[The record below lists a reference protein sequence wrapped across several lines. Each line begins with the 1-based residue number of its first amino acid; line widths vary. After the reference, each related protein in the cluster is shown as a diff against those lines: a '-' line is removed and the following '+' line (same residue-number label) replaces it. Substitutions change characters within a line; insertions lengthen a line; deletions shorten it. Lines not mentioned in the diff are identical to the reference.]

1 MALGFGQ
8 TKGDDVVALIAKK
21 NYSKAI
27 EVLRAQ
33 LHGQHADPR
42 LRLQLADVLVLA
54 GKGRE
59 AVVHLTALAD
69 EFAREGFAAKAISLL
84 KKIQKI
90 DPGQRDVD
98 VRIAALI
105 QEKQRTATVLP
116 PAGPPEIGMEEI
128 GFEPLPREPVVAGP
142 EEPLAAPS
150 GGGPS
155 MPSDVVEPP
164 ASHPEPEDM
173 PEIELEAEPLDAEPI
188 LAEPASLDLVPL
200 EAPDPPEPRT
210 AGSVVDNDLLF
221 ADELEEVVP
230 LDEPETAPPDPM
242 SDSHFAEEVLSL
254 IDSVFPS
261 GGAPAGGP
269 PGEAP
274 ATGSQIV
281 VSPLFKDFS
290 VDEMVAVIQGLKLL
304 TFKRGD
310 VILREGER
318 GDSLYMLTSG
328 MVRAFRKDT
337 AGQQVKL
344 GDLSEGVFFGEVS
357 ILTGKPRS
365 ATIAALTR
373 CELLELDRPTLD
385 SITATHPHVWEV
397 LQEFADRRTARG

>member
-54 GKGRE
+54 GKGRD

-69 EFAREGFAAKAISLL
+69 EFAREGFAAKAISVL

-98 VRIAALI
+98 VKIAALI

-116 PAGPPEIGMEEI
+116 PAGSLEIGMEEI
-128 GFEPLPREPVVAGP
+128 GFEPPPREPVVAGP

-150 GGGPS
+150 GGEPS
-155 MPSDVVEPP
+155 MPSEAEEP
-164 ASHPEPEDM
+164 ATHLEPEDV
-173 PEIELEAEPLDAEPI
+173 PEIALEVEPHEAEPI

-200 EAPDPPEPRT
+200 DAPAAPGPRT
-210 AGSVVDNDLLF
+210 SAAVVDNDLLF

-230 LDEPETAPPDPM
+230 LAEPETAPPDPM

-261 GGAPAGGP
+261 GGASAAGPA
-269 PGEAP
+269 GEAP

-310 VILREGER
+310 VILREGEP
-318 GDSLYMLTSG
+318 GDSLYMLTAG
-328 MVRAFRKDT
+328 MVRAFRKDA
-337 AGQQVKL
+337 AGRQVKL

-397 LQEFADRRTARG
+397 LQEFADRRTAGG

>member
-33 LHGQHADPR
+33 LQGQHPDPR

-54 GKGRE
+54 GKGRD

-69 EFAREGFAAKAISLL
+69 EFAREGFAAKAISIL

-98 VRIAALI
+98 VKIAALI

-116 PAGPPEIGMEEI
+116 PAGFEIGMEEI
-128 GFEPLPREPVVAGP
+128 GFEPPPREAGVAAP
-142 EEPLAAPS
+142 EEPPAAPS
-150 GGGPS
+150 GFGP
-155 MPSDVVEPP
+155 PLEPEAEEPP
-164 ASHPEPEDM
+164 ASHPEPEDL
-173 PEIELEAEPLDAEPI
+173 PEIALEADPLEAEPI

-200 EAPDPPEPRT
+200 EAPAPSGPRT
-210 AGSVVDNDLLF
+210 SGSEVVDNDLLF
-221 ADELEEVVP
+221 ADGVEEIAP
-230 LDEPETAPPDPM
+230 LAEAEPASPDPM
-242 SDSHFAEEVLSL
+242 SDSNFAEEVLSL

-261 GGAPAGGP
+261 GGASAAGP
-269 PGEAP
+269 TGEAP

-328 MVRAFRKDT
+328 MVRAFRKDA

>member
-1 MALGFGQ
+1 MALSFGQ

-21 NYSKAI
+21 NYSRAI

-33 LHGQHADPR
+33 LQGQHADPR
-42 LRLQLADVLVLA
+42 LRLRLADVLVLA
-54 GKGRE
+54 GKGRD

-69 EFAREGFAAKAISLL
+69 EFAREGFAAKAISIL

-98 VRIAALI
+98 VKIAALI

-116 PAGPPEIGMEEI
+116 PVGLEIGMEEI
-128 GFEPLPREPVVAGP
+128 GFEPPPRERVVVAP
-142 EEPLAAPS
+142 EEPLGASGAEPALSPAAE
-150 GGGPS
+150 
-155 MPSDVVEPP
+155 EPP
-164 ASHPEPEDM
+164 ASDPEPEHV
-173 PEIELEAEPLDAEPI
+173 PEIALEAEPIEAEPI
-188 LAEPASLDLVPL
+188 LAEAASLDFVPL
-200 EAPDPPEPRT
+200 EPPGSSGPHT
-210 AGSVVDNDLLF
+210 SGSVVDNDLLF
-221 ADELEEVVP
+221 AEGVEEVAPVA
-230 LDEPETAPPDPM
+230 EPDSTPPDPM

-261 GGAPAGGP
+261 GGASAAGPG
-269 PGEAP
+269 GEAP

-310 VILREGER
+310 VILKEGEP
-318 GDSLYMLTSG
+318 GDSLYMLTAG
-328 MVRAFRKDT
+328 MVRAFRRDA

-385 SITATHPHVWEV
+385 SITATHPHVWDV
-397 LQEFADRRTARG
+397 LQEFADRRTARR

>member
-1 MALGFGQ
+1 MALSFGQ
-8 TKGDDVVALIAKK
+8 TRGDDVVALIAKK

-33 LHGQHADPR
+33 LQGQHADPR

-54 GKGRE
+54 GKGRD

-69 EFAREGFAAKAISLL
+69 EFAREGFAAKAISVL

-98 VRIAALI
+98 VKIAALI
-105 QEKQRTATVLP
+105 QEKQRNATVLP
-116 PAGPPEIGMEEI
+116 PAGFEIGMEEI
-128 GFEPLPREPVVAGP
+128 GFEPPPRESAVAVP
-142 EEPLAAPS
+142 EEPLSAPS
-150 GGGPS
+150 VGEPR
-155 MPSDVVEPP
+155 MAPEAEEPP
-164 ASHPEPEDM
+164 APSPEPEDV
-173 PEIELEAEPLDAEPI
+173 PEIALEPEALEAEPI

-200 EAPDPPEPRT
+200 EAPAPSAPS
-210 AGSVVDNDLLF
+210 SVVDNDLLF
-221 ADELEEVVP
+221 ADGVEEVEP
-230 LDEPETAPPDPM
+230 LTEPEPASPDPM

-261 GGAPAGGP
+261 GEGAAAGPA
-269 PGEAP
+269 GEAP

-310 VILREGER
+310 VILREGEP
-318 GDSLYMLTSG
+318 GESLYMLTSG
-328 MVRAFRKDT
+328 MVRAFRKDA
-337 AGQQVKL
+337 AGLQVKL
-344 GDLSEGVFFGEVS
+344 GDLNEGVFFGEVS

-385 SITATHPHVWEV
+385 SITATHPHVWDV
-397 LQEFADRRTARG
+397 LQEFADRRTPRG

>member
-1 MALGFGQ
+1 MALGFSQ
-8 TKGDDVVALIAKK
+8 TKGDDVVALIARK

-33 LHGQHADPR
+33 LQGQHADPR

-54 GKGRE
+54 GKGRD

-69 EFAREGFAAKAISLL
+69 EFAREGFAAKAISVL

-98 VRIAALI
+98 VKIAALI

-116 PAGPPEIGMEEI
+116 PVGLEIGMEEI
-128 GFEPLPREPVVAGP
+128 GFEPLPRESVVAAPEEQLAAGGAEPPLAPAAEAPPDTDPGP
-142 EEPLAAPS
+142 E
-150 GGGPS
+150 
-155 MPSDVVEPP
+155 DV
-164 ASHPEPEDM
+164 
-173 PEIELEAEPLDAEPI
+173 PEIALEAEPIEAEPI
-188 LAEPASLDLVPL
+188 LADPASLDLVPL
-200 EAPDPPEPRT
+200 EPPAPSRPHPS
-210 AGSVVDNDLLF
+210 GSVVDNDLLF
-221 ADELEEVVP
+221 AEGVEEVAP
-230 LDEPETAPPDPM
+230 LAEPDPAPPDPM

-261 GGAPAGGP
+261 GGGSAAGP

-304 TFKRGD
+304 TYKRGD
-310 VILREGER
+310 VILREGEP

-328 MVRAFRKDT
+328 MVRAFRKDP

-385 SITATHPHVWEV
+385 SITATHPHVWDV
-397 LQEFADRRTARG
+397 LQEFADRRTARR